1 MTFIISEIGVNWDG
15 DLNLLQEMMQES
27 KKAGCNVVKFQSFN
41 EKMIMNHPKKSHL
54 MKCTINKSNIEQIHQ
69 IAKKSNIEW
78 FSTPMYPEAIDFL
91 EPYVQR
97 YKIREFDGRRIINN
111 LDSEIFSKI
120 MKTDKEVIISSNV
133 SPINCKFYEDEKIKW
148 LYCVPKYPC
157 KLEDVNFNNLKK
169 FDGYSNHSTELMV
182 PLTAVALGAEIIEIH
197 ITSDKSKEFA
207 DNNVSFDYK
216 QLNNLVKHIKTIDK
230 IRPSK

>member
-1 MTFIISEIGVNWDG
+1 MI
-15 DLNLLQEMMQES
+15 QES
-27 KKAGCNVVKFQSFN
+27 KKAGCDAVKFQSFN

-91 EPYVQR
+91 EPYGRR
-97 YKIREFDGRRIINN
+97 YKIREFDGRKIINN

-120 MKTDKEVIISSNV
+120 MKTGKQVIISSNV
-133 SPINCKFYEDEKIKW
+133 SPKKCKFYEDEKIKW

-157 KLEDVNFNNLKK
+157 ELEDINFNNLKEY
-169 FDGYSNHSTELMV
+169 DGYSNHSKELMA
-182 PLTAVALGAEIIEIH
+182 PLTAVVLGAKVIEVH
-197 ITSDKSKEFA
+197 ITSNKSKEFV
-207 DNNVSFDYK
+207 DNNVSFDYDELQK
-216 QLNNLVKHIKTIDK
+216 LVNEIRIVEQIKKSSI
-230 IRPSK
+230 